1 MHMKK
6 TKAAKLQYKVFKKLF
21 SRDTRIHKRRVFLTE
36 ALEDLEKICEYSPQQ
51 LRDIT
56 HHIAVDISF
65 NHFMGIRISNFRK
78 YSAGYKGLS
87 NQEIDRIDII
97 LLPASLGFFQ
107 LFKRD
112 EKYRVNYYHNGCL
125 IHSTNQYARR
135 F

>member
-1 MHMKK
+1 MKK
-6 TKAAKLQYKVFKKLF
+6 NKASELQYKVFKKLF

-36 ALEDLEKICEYSPQQ
+36 ALEDLEKICGYSPQQ

-65 NHFMGIRISNFRK
+65 NPFMGVRIGNFRK
-78 YSAGYKGLS
+78 YSSGYKGL
-87 NQEIDRIDII
+87 NEKKIDRVDII

-112 EKYRVNYYHNGCL
+112 ERYRVNYYDGEYL
-125 IHSTNQYARR
+125 VHSTNQYARR